1 VPWFARSKR
10 ETGELMKEVKLV
22 RYDAMVRA
30 IEQAASVDEVKE
42 IRAQAI
48 ALEAYYKEAMNLE
61 NERKC
66 AKIRI
71 RAERRAGAL
80 LREMGKSG
88 ERAKQG
94 GTGRNQSQKSHRSTS
109 APTLSDHRITKD
121 QSSDWQKLATI
132 PEKQFEKELDS
143 SLFPSTEQILN
154 RVYPKKKEP
163 SPIANVD
170 PVALGLWGMLCD
182 FERYKLL
189 GRDPNQLFATMTDP
203 MREDTLRLA
212 PPRFDLT

>member
-1 VPWFARSKR
+1 MAD
-10 ETGELMKEVKLV
+10 LMKEPKLV
-22 RYDAMVRA
+22 RYDAMVTA

-88 ERAKQG
+88 ERA
-94 GTGRNQSQKSHRSTS
+94 R
-109 APTLSDHRITKD
+109 P
-121 QSSDWQKLATI
+121 
-132 PEKQFEKELDS
+132 
-143 SLFPSTEQILN
+143 
-154 RVYPKKKEP
+154 
-163 SPIANVD
+163 
-170 PVALGLWGMLCD
+170 
-182 FERYKLL
+182 
-189 GRDPNQLFATMTDP
+189 
-203 MREDTLRLA
+203 
-212 PPRFDLT
+212 